1 VLKKAICV
9 TCTLLAI
16 GLLVSGDAQ
25 AQWGSGMGGRRGGM
39 GQGRSGSDTRQD
51 AERPVQISNSSD
63 QIQVRL
69 DSLHAELQLTPTQE
83 PQWTE
88 FAEKFNRYL
97 EFLVKEKITQAPFDP
112 SISGAVYVS
121 KVVDSVRNRYTVL
134 EELEEKTKQLY
145 PNLSRTQKLQFD
157 TKIQTIVVK
166 EIGR

>member
-1 VLKKAICV
+1 MLKKTICA
-9 TCTLLAI
+9 TCAWLAVA
-16 GLLVSGDAQ
+16 LWVSGDAQ
-25 AQWGSGMGGRRGGM
+25 AQWGGGMGGRRGGM
-39 GQGRSGSDTRQD
+39 GQGRSGSDARQD

-63 QIQVRL
+63 QIQTRL

-88 FAEKFNRYL
+88 FSEKFNRYL
-97 EFLVKEKITQAPFDP
+97 ELLVREKITQAPFDP
-112 SISGAVYVS
+112 SISGVVYVS

-134 EELEEKTKQLY
+134 EDLEEKTKQLY
-145 PNLSRTQKLQFD
+145 SNLSRTQKLQFD